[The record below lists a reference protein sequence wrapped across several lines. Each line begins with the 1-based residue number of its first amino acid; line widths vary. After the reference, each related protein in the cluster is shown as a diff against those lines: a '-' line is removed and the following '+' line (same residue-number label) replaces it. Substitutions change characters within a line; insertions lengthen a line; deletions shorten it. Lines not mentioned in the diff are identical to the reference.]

1 MKTESWA
8 LADVIQGEIRMQE
21 LPEIVGVATSDRLHI
36 AWLGT
41 PLSDYLTKCINGLSL
56 KGYQTP
62 V

>member
-36 AWLGT
+36 AWLAT
-41 PLSDYLTKCINGLSL
+41 LLSGYLS
-56 KGYQTP
+56 P
-62 V
+62 SVFMAFP

>member
-8 LADVIQGEIRMQE
+8 LAGAIQGEIKMQE

-36 AWLGT
+36 AWLAT
-41 PLSDYLTKCINGLSL
+41 LLSGYLTKCINGLSL
-56 KGYQTP
+56 KGYQTL